1 MRCIEINRNSRVRA
15 RWRAWEWGT
24 GQRRRQ
30 EYMYVCVCI
39 EGKGWK
45 TAQMAIPSGALVKD
59 LLGDT
64 AVHEFCNQTMK

>member
-1 MRCIEINRNSRVRA
+1 M
-15 RWRAWEWGT
+15 WRTYET
-24 GQRRRQ
+24 KLDD
-30 EYMYVCVCI
+30 MYVCVCI